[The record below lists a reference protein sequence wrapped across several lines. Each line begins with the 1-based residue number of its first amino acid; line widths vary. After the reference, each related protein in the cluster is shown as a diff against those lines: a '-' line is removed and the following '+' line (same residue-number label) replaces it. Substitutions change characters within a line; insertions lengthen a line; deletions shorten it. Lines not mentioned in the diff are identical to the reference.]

1 MDFKLNR
8 FLNGSYHLISDLSS
22 LYKKISMVDE
32 GDVSD
37 KTLERSANFERR
49 MRTFLLS
56 VCNNKPLFI
65 VR

>member
-37 KTLERSANFERR
+37 ETFERSANFERR

-65 VR
+65 VC